1 MVIVIYT
8 KLGALNMVIRMT
20 EKTCGLY
27 ENTEV
32 IVETVYI
39 YIYIYIPLRGFNINH
54 VLIQHRNISEVLF
67 SHKADGD

>member
-39 YIYIYIPLRGFNINH
+39 YIYIYTFTR
-54 VLIQHRNISEVLF
+54 IQHKPRVDTAS
-67 SHKADGD
+67 